1 MQSILNMSA
10 PRSGKLYKEKAPRA
24 ECFFWLRGLDLNCTV
39 LHFLCGE
46 NAAVS
51 SAALTVRRTV
61 IHYRLTLR
69 VIRPRAHTP
78 RSGKLYKKSTP
89 CGMLFWLRGLDLN
102 CTVLHFLCGEN
113 AAVSSAALTVRRT
126 VIHYRLTLRVI
137 RPRAHTPRSGELY
150 KEKHP
155 VRNAFFGS

>member
-89 CGMLFWLRGLDLN
+89 CGMLFWLVAPKKISPQRRIICPRIMLIEKLDSDQN
-102 CTVLHFLCGEN
+102 VSFVVLSIKLVFLI
-113 AAVSSAALTVRRT
+113 LQPFPHR
-126 VIHYRLTLRVI
+126 Y
-137 RPRAHTPRSGELY
+137 PR
-150 KEKHP
+150 
-155 VRNAFFGS
+155 

>member
-39 LHFLCGE
+39 LHF
-46 NAAVS
+46 
-51 SAALTVRRTV
+51 
-61 IHYRLTLR
+61 
-69 VIRPRAHTP
+69 
-78 RSGKLYKKSTP
+78 
-89 CGMLFWLRGLDLN
+89 F
-102 CTVLHFLCGEN
+102 CGEN

-155 VRNAFFGS
+155 VRNAFLVAGAGLELHGLAFFLRRKCCGQLGGSDSPQDCHSLPPHPSSYSPAGSYPSVG

>member
-78 RSGKLYKKSTP
+78 RSG
-89 CGMLFWLRGLDLN
+89 
-102 CTVLHFLCGEN
+102 
-113 AAVSSAALTVRRT
+113 
-126 VIHYRLTLRVI
+126 
-137 RPRAHTPRSGELY
+137 ELY

-155 VRNAFFGS
+155 VRNAFFVTARRNRTMRFILYNKHFFTHCTHLFAPHICRDEIAQSHHPYIFL